1 MRKIIGIMALL
12 ASVYASAF
20 TAQAYELH
28 PISLTLEEMG
38 RNSSGVFRLQNTT
51 ERPLTFEISAARR
64 LFKDGY
70 YNELEDADNDF
81 IIMPPQ
87 AYIEPGDFQVFR
99 VRYLGN
105 EVLDQA
111 VGYRIKFHQLPVDLG
126 PIEGSGVQ
134 FVMHVHAPVFVVPR
148 GTVPEIYAEID
159 YADLYN
165 ETRFE
170 ADFFDRDNPYGVIVL
185 TNQGNG
191 LQDLSRGQLRVE
203 FENGESRTLTWRE
216 FSPAVFVRHILPGG
230 ESRIPVEGLEL
241 GIESRAVSAEFI
253 SS

>member
-1 MRKIIGIMALL
+1 MKKIIGTMALIVWL
-12 ASVYASAF
+12 CSSLVSVH
-20 TAQAYELH
+20 AYELH

-64 LFKDGY
+64 VLKDGY
-70 YNELEDADNDF
+70 YDELEDADEDF

-105 EVLDQA
+105 KVLDQA
-111 VGYRIKFHQLPVDLG
+111 AGYRIIFYQLPVDLA
-126 PIEGSGVQ
+126 PVEGSGVQ
-134 FVMHVHAPVFVVPR
+134 FVMHIHAPVFVVPR
-148 GTVPEIYAEID
+148 GTVAEIYSEID
-159 YADLYN
+159 YTDLHN

-185 TNQGNG
+185 TNHGNG
-191 LQDLSRGQLRVE
+191 MQDLSRGQLQVE

-230 ESRIPVEGLEL
+230 ESRIPVEGLQL
-241 GIESRAVSAEFI
+241 GIESRAVSAQFI